1 MSVSRM
7 ENGDNVDTKEVLDM
21 RFDMDD
27 MENLR
32 KVLPDMQE
40 DQRNLSQL
48 DIILRAIKYIKD
60 LGDDLKKIS

>member
-1 MSVSRM
+1 M
-7 ENGDNVDTKEVLDM
+7 ENGDDVDTKEVLDM
-21 RFDMDD
+21 RLDMED

-40 DQRNLSQL
+40 DQRNMSQL

-60 LGDDLKKIS
+60 LGDDLKKSS

>member
-1 MSVSRM
+1 M
-7 ENGDNVDTKEVLDM
+7 ENGVNVDTKEVLDM
-21 RFDMDD
+21 RLDMED

-60 LGDDLKKIS
+60 LGDDLKKSS

>member
-21 RFDMDD
+21 RLDMED

-60 LGDDLKKIS
+60 LGDDLKKSS

>member
-1 MSVSRM
+1 M
-7 ENGDNVDTKEVLDM
+7 ENGDNVDTKEVLELRLDM
-21 RFDMDD
+21 ED

-60 LGDDLKKIS
+60 LGDDLKKSS